1 MIYSMEKSHYTYSF
15 THQDILLHA
24 YDDLGRTLERLRR
37 EIQHKYSLML
47 YDAQK
52 YVFYKELIPNLER
65 QFCNMVIE
73 GLKAGSIKIVAV
85 GLNGRER
92 KVA

>member
-1 MIYSMEKSHYTYSF
+1 MIQSMEKSHYVYSF
-15 THQDILLHA
+15 THQDILLYA
-24 YDDLGRTLERLRR
+24 YDDLGRALERLRR
-37 EIQHKYSLML
+37 EIRHKYSLML
-47 YDAQK
+47 HDAKQ

-85 GLNGRER
+85 GRNGRER